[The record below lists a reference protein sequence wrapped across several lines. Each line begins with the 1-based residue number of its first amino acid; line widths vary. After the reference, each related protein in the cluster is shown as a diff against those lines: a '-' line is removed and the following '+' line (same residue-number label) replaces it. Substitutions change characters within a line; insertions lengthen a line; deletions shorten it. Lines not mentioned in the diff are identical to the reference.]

1 MEIYQGYYK
10 DPDLAAYLLDKEI
23 GTVVANIGKDDRIL
37 HIAWQKRLS
46 GTLISQSVVVLT
58 AKKVIIVNRLLR
70 HIKSDIVFIPRREI
84 ASVRISHGLSSSSV
98 FIRTRGSSEALGHVP
113 KGEIK
118 GLESED
124 ANIVF
129 SSLHADD
136 EQEGTGAV
144 RNYFA
149 IRVENYY
156 HMNGNTG
163 ISWSMYEESE
173 EANDGEAQLVLAEA
187 SSPDTVLEPEE
198 EGEIAVVADT
208 KAAYQQEER
217 MLIGGGIEVVRT
229 INPDDLLIFKMRKE
243 HPEQYLM

>member
-37 HIAWQKRLS
+37 HIAGQKRLS
-46 GTLISQSVVVLT
+46 GTLVSQSVVVLT

-136 EQEGTGAV
+136 EQEGAVAV

-149 IRVENYY
+149 IRVENHY